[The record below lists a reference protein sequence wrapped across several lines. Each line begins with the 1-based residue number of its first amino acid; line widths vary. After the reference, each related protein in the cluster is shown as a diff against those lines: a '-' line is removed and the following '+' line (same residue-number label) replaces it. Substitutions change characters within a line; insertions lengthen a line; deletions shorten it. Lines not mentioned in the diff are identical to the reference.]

1 MGFAVPDKNESFCRA
16 HNKFISGELLFS
28 LGVLMGENRL
38 VYMDHAATTFIKPE
52 VVETMLPFLKDHF
65 GNPSSLYSIGREGK
79 EAVETAREKLAKA
92 LGASPEEIYFT
103 SGGTESD
110 NWAVKGTA
118 FARRKKGKH
127 IITIPIEHH
136 AVLYPC
142 KYLET
147 KGFDVTYLPVDEY
160 GLVDPA
166 ELEAA
171 IREDTIL
178 ISVMYANNEIGT
190 IEPISEIGKVAGEH
204 GVPFHTDAVQAIGNF
219 SLDLKGKD
227 RDVNMLSLS
236 AHKFYGPKGIG
247 ALYIR
252 EGTEIDSYI
261 HGGAQEKGKRAG
273 TENVAGIAGMGKAIE
288 LATANIEK
296 HAEKIRKMR
305 DRLRKGIMEIPHC
318 RLNGHPEKRLPG
330 NLNFSF
336 EYIEGESL
344 LLMLDQMGICSST
357 GSACSSGSLDPSHVL
372 SAIGVPPEI
381 AQGSLRLTLGDANTE
396 EDVDYVLEVLPQVV
410 EKLRAIS
417 PFYKPSD
424 VCEK

>member
-1 MGFAVPDKNESFCRA
+1 
-16 HNKFISGELLFS
+16 
-28 LGVLMGENRL
+28 MGENRL

-261 HGGAQEKGKRAG
+261 HGGAQEKRKRAG

-417 PFYKPSD
+417 PFYKPSGA
-424 VCEK
+424 CEK